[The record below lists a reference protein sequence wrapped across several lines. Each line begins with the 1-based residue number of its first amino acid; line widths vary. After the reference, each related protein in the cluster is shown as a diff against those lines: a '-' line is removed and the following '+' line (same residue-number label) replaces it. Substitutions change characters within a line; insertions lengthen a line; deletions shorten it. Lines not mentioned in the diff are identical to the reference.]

1 MEIKNVKINGVKN
14 PVGFYLNDLILSY
27 YIDGVPQGELC
38 LKMYDAPD
46 RKNTLYI
53 QKLDYSENFAT
64 KIQFVPKKE
73 TAYFF
78 EIHCGKYQSGL
89 YYFETGT
96 DFDAPFIKSSKGID
110 HPVIFRNFCAK
121 NVVRARLYVTGLG
134 IYEATLNGMRV
145 GNEYLTPYC
154 NDYNAYLQYQTYD
167 ITPLLAEKNCVEIAL
182 GDGWYKGRFGLNH
195 CRNIYG
201 EDYICAAKIVL
212 WGEDGKKEI
221 IRTDE
226 TWSARPSK
234 VVSSGIYDGEIV
246 DATRNTDE
254 TDKTVLVEKTFPVTE
269 RISLPVIIKE
279 EIKPT
284 LIISPKGEKIL
295 DFGQNFSGF
304 VSFRCRMER
313 GQTIRLQAGEV
324 LQEGCFYRDNLRSAK
339 AEFVYTSDGINQEV
353 YPKFTFFGFRYMRVD
368 GSEHIDPADF
378 TGKVLYSDLDE
389 TAFAATDNAKIDR
402 LLLNCKWGQKSNFI
416 DVPTDCPQRDERLGW
431 TGDAEV
437 FCSAAC
443 YQFDCR
449 AFYAKYCRDMAI
461 DQKKLNGGIA
471 SYSPSFGELEE
482 SGNIWSD
489 AATIIPWTVYEFY
502 GDKYLLASQLPLMRA
517 YVDRLIRKD
526 DENGGKRLYRFGFC
540 LGDWLSQDG
549 INSSA
554 LRGGTNEHFIASC
567 YYYNSVKILS
577 LAERELGYEEQAE
590 YYSRIAED
598 IRNAILRE
606 YFTSTG
612 RLAVDTQTAYVICIM
627 FEIWQ
632 DRERLVYGFK
642 NRMKKDAYKI
652 KGGFVGATK
661 LIQALIRAELT
672 EEAFRILF
680 SEKFPSWLYCVNLG
694 ATTIW
699 ERWNS
704 LNADGTISGTEMNSL
719 NHYSFGAVAEAVYR
733 DIAGIIPKSVAFKK
747 VVISPKFNYRMKK
760 FDCYLIT
767 AAGEFKLR
775 YNIEG
780 DGRIRLNIFIP
791 YGVDA
796 VFEVSQTRTELAAGN
811 NVIDLPAD
819 SELVYPFSIDSKLCD
834 ILNDEKC
841 RTVFREL
848 VPGIGSFLINND
860 VGMAGYTLRS
870 LLAIRSFFVPSQ
882 TLALLDK
889 KLKEI
894 SV

>member
-1 MEIKNVKINGVKN
+1 
-14 PVGFYLNDLILSY
+14 
-27 YIDGVPQGELC
+27 
-38 LKMYDAPD
+38 
-46 RKNTLYI
+46 
-53 QKLDYSENFAT
+53 
-64 KIQFVPKKE
+64 
-73 TAYFF
+73 
-78 EIHCGKYQSGL
+78 
-89 YYFETGT
+89 
-96 DFDAPFIKSSKGID
+96 
-110 HPVIFRNFCAK
+110 
-121 NVVRARLYVTGLG
+121 
-134 IYEATLNGMRV
+134 
-145 GNEYLTPYC
+145 
-154 NDYNAYLQYQTYD
+154 
-167 ITPLLAEKNCVEIAL
+167 
-182 GDGWYKGRFGLNH
+182 
-195 CRNIYG
+195 
-201 EDYICAAKIVL
+201 
-212 WGEDGKKEI
+212 
-221 IRTDE
+221 
-226 TWSARPSK
+226 
-234 VVSSGIYDGEIV
+234 
-246 DATRNTDE
+246 
-254 TDKTVLVEKTFPVTE
+254 
-269 RISLPVIIKE
+269 
-279 EIKPT
+279 
-284 LIISPKGEKIL
+284 
-295 DFGQNFSGF
+295 
-304 VSFRCRMER
+304 
-313 GQTIRLQAGEV
+313 
-324 LQEGCFYRDNLRSAK
+324 
-339 AEFVYTSDGINQEV
+339 
-353 YPKFTFFGFRYMRVD
+353 
-368 GSEHIDPADF
+368 
-378 TGKVLYSDLDE
+378 
-389 TAFAATDNAKIDR
+389 
-402 LLLNCKWGQKSNFI
+402 
-416 DVPTDCPQRDERLGW
+416 
-431 TGDAEV
+431 
-437 FCSAAC
+437 
-443 YQFDCR
+443 
-449 AFYAKYCRDMAI
+449 MAI

-526 DENGGKRLYRFGFC
+526 DENGGERLYRFGFC

-760 FDCYLIT
+760 FYCHLIT
-767 AAGEFKLR
+767 AAGEFDVC

-780 DGRIRLNIFIP
+780 DGRVRLNIFIP
-791 YGVDA
+791 YGVEA

-870 LLAIRSFFVPSQ
+870 LLAIRSFFVPPQ